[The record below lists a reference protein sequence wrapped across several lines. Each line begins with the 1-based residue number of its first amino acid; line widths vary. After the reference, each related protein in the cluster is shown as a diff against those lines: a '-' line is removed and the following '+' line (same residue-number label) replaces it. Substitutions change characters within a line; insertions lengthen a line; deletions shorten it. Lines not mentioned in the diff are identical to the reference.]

1 MPIALFTAAL
11 GGIVVFFCGADM
23 TSPYSYSADI
33 WLPTFTIFLLIVLFV
48 YSWRGRSVAGALP
61 FAIASLF
68 TALWAVG
75 SLIEYAAINPEAKTT
90 WVKFQSIWQLPAIT
104 FITCFILEFARP
116 GRWLT
121 HRNLILLFIVPLL
134 NVVVILT
141 DAFYHL
147 EWRGFGFDGSVIPLY
162 DLTRGFFLSYVYGLG
177 LVNLVVFA
185 WLFVN
190 APWQRWPVI
199 VMATSQIA
207 AGMPFLLEVSG
218 ISHSTFPIEMLAVA
232 VLFLVY
238 AIVLFGFHIL
248 NPVPLAH
255 QMAFKQMH
263 TGMLVLDSRRRVV
276 SLNPSAERILKLLA
290 GSAIGRSIWELL
302 PDYSDES
309 LVDAAGTEIELSF
322 GTEQGVRYYTLTI
335 SLFKDWW
342 GLDSGGLL
350 LLRDVTEQKQ
360 AQAKLI
366 AQKQALATLQERERL
381 ARDLH
386 DTLGQVL
393 GYASMQ
399 VDTAAKLS
407 REGQG
412 EAAATQLDRLGG
424 MIREAHAEVRESIMN
439 LRTTPAL
446 HRPFFTAVQQYLEGF
461 TSNYDIQTDLTV
473 GSSLNGTTFSPDMQ
487 MQIFRIV
494 QEALTNARKHSKA
507 RHVQVKF
514 EAKNGRFFAIIRDDG
529 RGFSPN
535 NLETIYGQH
544 FGLRFMQER
553 ACQLGGTLQIRS
565 TPGTGTEVVL
575 EVPGKQG

>member
-1 MPIALFTAAL
+1 
-11 GGIVVFFCGADM
+11 M
-23 TSPYSYSADI
+23 TWPYSYSAGI
-33 WLPTFTIFLLIVLFV
+33 WVPVFTVFLLIALSV
-48 YSWRGRSVAGALP
+48 YSWRGRGVPGALP

-75 SLIEYAAINPEAKTT
+75 SVIESAAINPEVKAT
-90 WVKFQSIWQLPAIT
+90 WVRFQAIWQLHAT
-104 FITCFILEFARP
+104 TAITCFILEFAWP

-121 HRNLILLFIVPLL
+121 RRNLILLSILPLL
-134 NVVVILT
+134 NVVAILT
-141 DAFYHL
+141 DEFYHL

-162 DLTRGFFLSYVYGLG
+162 DQANWFFLAYIYGLG
-177 LVNLVVFA
+177 LFNLIVFA

-190 APWQRWPVI
+190 APRQRWPAI
-199 VMATSQIA
+199 AMAIGQIA
-207 AGMPFLLEVSG
+207 TGMAFLLEVAG
-218 ISHSTFPIEMLAVA
+218 ISRSTFPIEMLAVA

-238 AIVLFGFHIL
+238 AMVLFGFHIL
-248 NPVPLAH
+248 NLVPLAH
-255 QMAFKQMH
+255 QMALKQMH

-276 SLNPSAERILKLLA
+276 SLNPSAERILKVPA
-290 GSAIGRSIWELL
+290 GGAMGRLIWEVL
-302 PDYSDES
+302 PDYPDES
-309 LVDAAGTEIELSF
+309 LVDAAGTEIELSL
-322 GTEQGVRYYTLTI
+322 GTEQGVRHYTLTI

-360 AQAKLI
+360 AQANLI

-399 VDTAAKLS
+399 VDAVAKLS

-412 EAAATQLDRLGG
+412 EASATQLDRLGD
-424 MIREAHAEVRESIMN
+424 MIREAHAEMREYIMN

-446 HRPFFTAVQQYLEGF
+446 HRPFFTAVQQYLDGF
-461 TSNYDIQTDLTV
+461 TSNYDIQTDLTF
-473 GSSLNGTTFSPDMQ
+473 GSSWNGTTFSSDTQ

-514 EAKNGRFFAIIRDDG
+514 EAEDGRVFVIIRDDG
-529 RGFSPN
+529 HGFSPN
-535 NLETIYGQH
+535 NLETVYGRH
-544 FGLRFMQER
+544 FGLQFMQER
-553 ACQLGGTLQIRS
+553 AGQLGGTLQIQS
-565 TPGTGTEVVL
+565 TPGKGTEVVL
-575 EVPGKQG
+575 EVPGKEQ

>member
-1 MPIALFTAAL
+1 
-11 GGIVVFFCGADM
+11 M
-23 TSPYSYSADI
+23 TSPYPYSPDF
-33 WLPTFTIFLLIVLFV
+33 WLPVFTVFFLIALSV
-48 YSWRGRSVAGALP
+48 YGWRGRSVPGGLP

-75 SLIEYAAINPEAKTT
+75 SVMEYAAMDLAVKTS
-90 WVKFQSIWQLPAIT
+90 WVKFQAVWQLPAST
-104 FITCFILEFARP
+104 AITCFILEFTWP

-121 HRNLILLFIVPLL
+121 RRNLTLLLIVPLL
-134 NVVVILT
+134 NVVAIL
-141 DAFYHL
+141 AGEFYYL
-147 EWRGFGFDGSVIPLY
+147 EGRGFGFDRSVIPLY
-162 DLTRGFFLSYVYGLG
+162 DLASWFFLAYICGLA
-177 LVNLVVFA
+177 LVNFIVFA
-185 WLFVN
+185 WLFVKV
-190 APWQRWPVI
+190 PGQRWPVI
-199 VMATSQIA
+199 MMATGQIA
-207 AGMPFLLEVSG
+207 AAMAFLLEETGS
-218 ISHSTFPIEMLAVA
+218 SHSTFPIEMLAVV

-255 QMAFKQMH
+255 QMVLKQMH

-276 SLNPSAERILKLLA
+276 SLNPSAERILNVPA
-290 GSAIGRSIWELL
+290 GGAIGRPVWELL
-302 PDYSDES
+302 PDYPDES
-309 LVDAAGTEIELSF
+309 LVDAAGTEIELSL
-322 GTEQGVRYYTLTI
+322 GREQGVRHYTLTI

-399 VDTAAKLS
+399 VDAAAKLS
-407 REGQG
+407 LEGQG
-412 EAAATQLDRLGG
+412 QAAAAQLDRLGG
-424 MIREAHAEVRESIMN
+424 MIREAHAEVREYIMN

-446 HRPFFTAVQQYLEGF
+446 HRPFFVAVQQYLEGF

-473 GSSLNGTTFSPDMQ
+473 GSSWNGTTFSPDTQ

-494 QEALTNARKHSKA
+494 QEALTNVRKHSKA
-507 RHVQVKF
+507 RYVQVKF
-514 EAKNGRFFAIIRDDG
+514 EAENGRVFVIIRDDG
-529 RGFSPN
+529 HGFSRN
-535 NLETIYGQH
+535 NLETVYGQH
-544 FGLRFMQER
+544 FGLQFMQER
-553 ACQLGGTLQIRS
+553 AGQLGGTLQIQS
-565 TPGTGTEVVL
+565 APGKGTEVVL
-575 EVPGKQG
+575 EMPGKEC